1 MDTKEK
7 TVWVK
12 SRGIRNQQADNTR
25 EVPAHGEYSDR
36 KGLTGEKKKKEK
48 NTLRNFGNMLG

>member
-12 SRGIRNQQADNTR
+12 SRGIRNQQVGNTR

-36 KGLTGEKKKKEK
+36 EGLTGKKNKKTPK
-48 NTLRNFGNMLG
+48 NPPEN